1 MKFVLC
7 TFVGERYMVGT
18 VDDNVDLSDKSKR
31 LVLNNPITVHISM
44 QQNGAVQQ
52 NLLPAYLIDSPQ
64 ESIFVEPQTIEVLE
78 DVDITS
84 TNPQSKLLSTY
95 LGALQ
100 QKKAQRAGI
109 TLAGPSTLKQ
119 LQNHGKVLP
128 MKKP

>member
-52 NLLPAYLIDSPQ
+52 NLLPAYMIDSPQ